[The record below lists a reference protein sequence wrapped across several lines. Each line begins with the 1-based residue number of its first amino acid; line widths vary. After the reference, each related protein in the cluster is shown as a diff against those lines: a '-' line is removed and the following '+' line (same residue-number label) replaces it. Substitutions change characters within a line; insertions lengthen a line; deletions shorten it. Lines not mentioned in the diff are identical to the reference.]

1 VIKRI
6 DRDRYSATA
15 YGLYYISL
23 FLEKEL
29 DEDSFDDYLFF
40 MQSGF

>member
-1 VIKRI
+1 
-6 DRDRYSATA
+6 
-15 YGLYYISL
+15 LYYISL